1 MDRKRPSALGRD
13 QLELIFHQLNV
24 FGLRLAPN
32 PDSVHL
38 NTTWPERPAQF
49 DNSPAQ
55 STGVADFD
63 AVSEVQENGRFFL
76 LIFCHRPLLRR

>member
-38 NTTWPERPAQF
+38 HTTWPERPAQF

-76 LIFCHRPLLRR
+76 LFFGRRPLLRR